1 MTYLLKVRIKINVH
15 KERAMSM
22 LKLRKDYQM
31 IKMTQFKDVD
41 HQKEI
46 ILESFC
52 HVHENYIREQEN
64 E

>member
-1 MTYLLKVRIKINVH
+1 
-15 KERAMSM
+15 MSM